1 MVVSCVC
8 VCCVCVC
15 LQKKRTKEVD
25 LGIRGKGRKDCC
37 LCVGAKLF
45 LGLQRYRCWLGVCAS
60 EIKRTRTKMLRNVTQ
75 HAPHSAPRQSTI
87 KTVTSRK
94 YFGDGKILGFV
105 NVFGSRGVV
114 RGWTSP
120 RIVKLVCREYPGRR
134 APFSRQ
140 RTNILRQIA
149 RNIFCAK

>member
-45 LGLQRYRCWLGVCAS
+45 LGLQRYRCWLRVCAS
-60 EIKRTRTKMLRNVTQ
+60 EIKPTRTKKLRNVTQ

-87 KTVTSRK
+87 KDSHFSKIFWRRK
-94 YFGDGKILGFV
+94 D
-105 NVFGSRGVV
+105 
-114 RGWTSP
+114 P
-120 RIVKLVCREYPGRR
+120 RICKCFWFKRR
-134 APFSRQ
+134 RSGMDVSENCETRLSRVSRSPSSFFSAAHKHFASNC
-140 RTNILRQIA
+140 T
-149 RNIFCAK
+149 